1 MTIKLFL
8 KTHTFFSI
16 YNVVF
21 VLLLFGEFYTFG
33 GKHVWALVLYYFS
46 FLVIYLIGFHLL
58 RKPSIPASKFN
69 FQVLVYPLIILSLF
83 LIGFH
88 MVTMGGS
95 PAFESLEMMKTSEV
109 NMNRKEIGIR
119 AHSIW
124 RYISSMNIKAIL
136 PFTLLLLLITK
147 RKIYWIVF
155 FAGLF
160 YTFSLMQKS
169 HVLSFLMPVL
179 LYSLF
184 TKKWLLAF
192 KYTMSIALIIV
203 GLVFVSNPPLRGG
216 ENDLKEASSNA
227 IKVQEES
234 GFQKI
239 SSSLFKRVFILPGEM
254 VGNWFEIIPKHKPF
268 LRGTGYVSY
277 CKIMHQEY
285 HDYNLELYPVIYPY
299 YAKKGVQGS
308 VNAAHFMRG
317 YSNFGNAGL
326 IQSAI
331 FLAIVFLVMNL
342 LFENT
347 GIETKLTL
355 NLFPIFLLSSGSL
368 TTILFSGGWGLI
380 LVLFWIFKKEFDEKH
395 E

>member
-1 MTIKLFL
+1 MTIKPFFR
-8 KTHTFFSI
+8 THTFFSI
-16 YNVVF
+16 YNIVF
-21 VLLLFGEFYTFG
+21 VLLLFGELYTFG
-33 GKHVWALVLYYFS
+33 GKHIWSLLLFYSSFVIIYAL
-46 FLVIYLIGFHLL
+46 GFQKL
-58 RKPSIPASKFN
+58 KKQSIPASKFN
-69 FQVLVYPLIILSLF
+69 FQILLYPLIILSLS

-88 MVTMGGS
+88 LITMGGS

-109 NMNRKEIGIR
+109 NSHRKEIGSKVH
-119 AHSIW
+119 AIW

-147 RKIYWIVF
+147 RKIYWFVF
-155 FAGLF
+155 FVGLF

-184 TKKWLLAF
+184 TKKWIFVF

-216 ENDLKEASSNA
+216 ENDLKEASSKA

-234 GFQKI
+234 AFQKI
-239 SSSLFKRVFILPGEM
+239 SSSLVKRVFILPGEM
-254 VGNWFEIIPKHKPF
+254 VGNWFEIIPEHKPF
-268 LRGTGYVSY
+268 LRGTGYKSY
-277 CKIMHQEY
+277 CKITHQEY
-285 HDYNLELYPVIYPY
+285 HDYNLELYPVIYPE

-331 FLAIVFLVMNL
+331 FLAVVFLVMNL
-342 LFENT
+342 LFKNT
-347 GIETKLTL
+347 GIEMKLTL
-355 NLFPIFLLSSGSL
+355 NLFPVFLLSSGSL
-368 TTILFSGGWGLI
+368 TTILFSGGWC
-380 LVLFWIFKKEFDEKH
+380 LVMVLYWLFKKEFDEKN